1 MNLNESFGKEFDALS
16 ADSNRLMD
24 YVTEIRHKIAD
35 IPAITDLN
43 VCHDLEIEYGNL
55 GEYTRLL
62 GETFFKLSQL
72 YHYTRLVN
80 TAVLEEK
87 NGN

>member
-1 MNLNESFGKEFDALS
+1 MNINESFGKEFDALS
-16 ADSNRLMD
+16 SESNRLMD
-24 YVTEIRHKIAD
+24 YVTEIRNKIND

-62 GETFFKLSQL
+62 GDTFFKLSQM
-72 YHYTRLVN
+72 YHYVRLVN
-80 TAVLEEK
+80 KSVLEE
-87 NGN
+87 